1 MNDRAPMQHG
11 DVIFSLTD
19 EPQENVGEPL
29 PLRYVEAAVPDAQVA
44 ASRFKCKVRELSS
57 CSALEDGQAST

>member
-1 MNDRAPMQHG
+1 MNDRAPMQHR

-29 PLRYVEAAVPDAQVA
+29 PLRYVEAAVPDAQFR
-44 ASRFKCKVRELSS
+44 ASRSERKAESYHLARL
-57 CSALEDGQAST
+57 

>member
-19 EPQENVGEPL
+19 KPQENVGEPL
-29 PLRYVEAAVPDAQVA
+29 SLRYVEAAVPNTQFRACRSERKA
-44 ASRFKCKVRELSS
+44 ESYHLARL
-57 CSALEDGQAST
+57 

>member
-1 MNDRAPMQHG
+1 MQHG

-44 ASRFKCKVRELSS
+44 ASRSERKAESYHLARL
-57 CSALEDGQAST
+57 